1 MSSIGMFALFSGS
14 IIPQHHPSIEEED
27 AANAEVASV
36 SSASASV
43 STTSAESTSTPA
55 IEIVNKKLMPAMN
68 RSISHSPNLYSS
80 PGEMI
85 ARYLFGYRPHQKT
98 KRSLAEEAECGDEVS
113 VTTWI
118 KEGVDPDELDA
129 YGYTPLLN
137 AAAMGRT
144 NAVESLIKSGA
155 DANLH
160 GPFGFTPLHAAA
172 QNGHRETVEVLL
184 KAGADVNSQNDDM
197 DTPMH
202 LALRAMHIEIVNMLL
217 RNGGSSKIPG
227 FMKKDCVQCA
237 KEFGLFDL
245 AKSLNYYNNYSSRQ
259 AGGHNFST
267 PNLGLSH

>member
-1 MSSIGMFALFSGS
+1 MFALFSGS
-14 IIPQHHPSIEEED
+14 IMPQHPSIEEED
-27 AANAEVASV
+27 AASMASAEVASV
-36 SSASASV
+36 ASASAS
-43 STTSAESTSTPA
+43 TTSTASSATSQTQA
-55 IEIVNKKLMPAMN
+55 MEIKKLAPVIN

-85 ARYLFGYRPHQKT
+85 ARYLFGYRAHQKT

-155 DANLH
+155 DVNLH

-245 AKSLNYYNNYSSRQ
+245 AKSLNLYNTYSSRQ